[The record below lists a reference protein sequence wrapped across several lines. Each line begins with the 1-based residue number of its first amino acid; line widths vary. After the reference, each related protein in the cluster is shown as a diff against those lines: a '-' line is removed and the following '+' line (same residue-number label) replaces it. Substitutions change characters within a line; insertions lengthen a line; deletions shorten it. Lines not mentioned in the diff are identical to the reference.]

1 MKTTIDLYDKIIDEL
16 QKKVEI
22 QRLQIIE
29 LNENMKKEREDSIK
43 ILSEVNNIIKN
54 YFKISN

>member
-29 LNENMKKEREDSIK
+29 LTENMKKEREDSIK

>member
-29 LNENMKKEREDSIK
+29 LTENMKKEREDSIK
-43 ILSEVNNIIKN
+43 ILSEVNTIIKN
-54 YFKISN
+54 YFKN